1 MVSKLFGI
9 PVGTLA
15 FVLVALLAVSLA
27 LVAVVAVRNRIF
39 LRLGLRSARR
49 RRGRSALIVAGLML
63 GTVIIGAALA
73 TGDTMSQTIRSTALG
88 ALGQADEVVGT
99 KGISSM
105 FATGTGGTGMRY
117 FPQSYRGKIVRA
129 GGDRVA
135 FVYPALVDS
144 VAVVDL
150 RSRQSEPRIT
160 LYGST
165 PAGLPLGALRPGEV
179 VLNPKAAEK
188 LDAKAGDKLR
198 VLAGDASVTVRVK
211 AVRRYTGG
219 AAGAGGL
226 LISLPEAQRLFHK
239 PGMVDSFLV
248 GNRDGLAGTSSVIAA
263 LKPTLDRLGLEADN
277 SRQDFIKLADR
288 EGAAFMS
295 LFTTFGS
302 FSIAAGVLLIFLI
315 FVMLAAE
322 RRNELGIARAVGTRR
337 SHLVWMFVFEGLAY
351 DLVAAAV
358 GVLGGLGVAYLM
370 VLALSSWLEST
381 GDISI
386 GFAVKAASVALTYS
400 IGVLLTL
407 LVVAYSARRVSRMNI
422 VSAIRSLPD
431 PAARKA
437 RKRRWLWP
445 TVGILLGLLFVWAG
459 VQARDAVSL
468 GVGVSALVLGLVPLC
483 SLAGLPD
490 RPVRTAAG
498 LALVLWFTLP
508 IPRLLLGQLKTN
520 FSLFVFGGLMIVI
533 GATWAIAYN
542 SDLLLGGLSATLGRI
557 KPLAPVL
564 RMAVAYPLR
573 SLFRT
578 GVTLAMFTLV
588 VFTLVV
594 GSTIT
599 GSMVN
604 AFNDVKSFGGGFDVR
619 ADVSP
624 STPIGNVHR
633 ALRHAAG
640 LDPRDFRAVAA
651 VSNLP
656 VKARQLGERAKPE
669 DFVVHG
675 VDNTFL
681 RATSYGMSAHAPG
694 YASAAAV
701 WRAVRTHPGL
711 AVIDSLSVPHKMN
724 YNFGA
729 VSAFHLR
736 GFYLEDGTFAPVRVQ
751 VRDPQTGNARLVT
764 VIGVLA
770 QTAPQEM
777 VGLYTS
783 QPALTSA
790 FGDRVRPTTYLI
802 ALRPGVDPVTTANHL
817 EAAFLGNGMQAD
829 AVSEILHDAVSSSLT
844 FDRLIEAFMALGL
857 LVGVTALGVISAR
870 AVVER
875 RQQIGVLRAI
885 GFRKRMVQLSFL
897 LEASFIA
904 LTAIVVGTGLGL
916 AVAYNVVDEYARQP
930 SMENLSLGVPWLT
943 LALIFLL
950 VYAVAMLTTLAP
962 ARRASRIFPAE
973 ALRYQ

>member
-1 MVSKLFGI
+1 MNKLFGI

-15 FVLVALLAVSLA
+15 FVLVALLVLSLA
-27 LVAVVAVRNRIF
+27 VVTAVAVRHRVF
-39 LRLGLRSARR
+39 VRLGFRNAQRR
-49 RRGRSALIVAGLML
+49 KGRSALIVAGLML

-88 ALGQADEVVGT
+88 ALGQADEVVGA

-105 FATGTGGTGMRY
+105 FATGSGGTGMRY
-117 FPQSYRGKIVRA
+117 FPQSYTRKIVRA
-129 GGDRVA
+129 GGGRVA
-135 FVYPALVDS
+135 FVYPSLVDS
-144 VAVVDL
+144 VATVDL
-150 RSRQSEPRIT
+150 RSRQSEPRVT
-160 LYGST
+160 LYAST
-165 PAGLPLGALRPGEV
+165 AAGLPTGSLKPGEV
-179 VLNPKAAEK
+179 VLNPKAADK
-188 LDAKAGDKLR
+188 LDAKAGDRLR
-198 VLAGDASVTVRVK
+198 VLAGNASATVVVK
-211 AVRRYTGG
+211 EVRRYTGG
-219 AAGAGGL
+219 AAATSGL
-226 LISLPEAQRLFHK
+226 LMSLPSAQRLFGR
-239 PGMVDSFLV
+239 PGLVDSWLV
-248 GNRDGLAGTSSVIAA
+248 GNRDGLSGTSSVIAA

-277 SRQDFIKLADR
+277 SRQDFIKAADQQ
-288 EGAAFMS
+288 GAAFMS

-302 FSIAAGVLLIFLI
+302 FSIMAGVLLIFLI

-351 DLVAAAV
+351 DLAAAAV
-358 GVLGGLGVAYLM
+358 GVLVGLGVAFLM
-370 VLALSSWLEST
+370 VLALSGLLAAS
-381 GDISI
+381 DISI
-386 GFAVKAASVALTYS
+386 GFTVKPASIALAYA

-422 VSAIRSLPD
+422 VSAIRGLPE
-431 PAARKA
+431 PAVARS

-445 TVGILLGLLFVWAG
+445 SLGILVGLLYVFVG
-459 VQARDAVSL
+459 VQAKDAMAL
-468 GVGVSALVLGLVPLC
+468 GVGVSVFVLSAVPLL

-498 LALVLWFTLP
+498 LALVCWFTLP

-520 FSLFVFGGLMIVI
+520 FGLFVFGGLMIVI
-533 GATWAIAYN
+533 GATWVIAYN

-557 KPLAPVL
+557 RPLAPVL
-564 RMAVAYPLR
+564 RMAVAYPLK

-604 AFNDVKSFGGGFDVR
+604 AFNDVGAFGGGFDVR

-624 STPIGNVHR
+624 STPIANVHQ
-633 ALRHAAG
+633 ALRHARGINAS
-640 LDPRDFRAVAA
+640 DFRVVAA
-651 VSNLP
+651 MSTLP
-656 VKARQLGERAKPE
+656 VKARQLGQSAKPE
-669 DFVVHG
+669 DFIVHG

-681 RATSYGMSAHAPG
+681 HNTTYGIAAHAPA
-694 YASAAAV
+694 YPNAAAV
-701 WRAVRTHPGL
+701 WRAVQTHPGL
-711 AVIDSLSVPHKMN
+711 AVIDSMSVPHKIN
-724 YNFGA
+724 YNFGTA
-729 VSAFHLR
+729 QAFHLR
-736 GFYLEDGTFAPVRVQ
+736 GFYLEDHTFAPIRVR
-751 VRDPQTGNARLVT
+751 VRDPQTGHSRRLT

-770 QTAPQEM
+770 ETAPQTM
-777 VGLYTS
+777 VGLYTAQS
-783 QPALTSA
+783 ALAPA

-802 ALRPGVDPVTTANHL
+802 ALHRGVDPVTTAKRL
-817 EAAFLGNGMQAD
+817 ETAFLANGMQAD
-829 AVSEILHDAVSSSLT
+829 AVSKLLHDAVSSSLT

-885 GFRKRMVQLSFL
+885 GFRKGMVQISFL
-897 LEASFIA
+897 LESSFIA
-904 LTAIVVGTGLGL
+904 LTAIFVGTGLGL

-930 SMENLSLGVPWLT
+930 SMENLSLNVPWLT
-943 LALIFLL
+943 LALIFLI
-950 VYAVAMLTTLAP
+950 VYAVAMATTLAP

>member
-1 MVSKLFGI
+1 LSKLFGI

-15 FVLVALLAVSLA
+15 LVLVALLVLSL
-27 LVAVVAVRNRIF
+27 AVVAAAALRNRVF
-39 LRLGLRSARR
+39 VRLGLRSAQR

-88 ALGQADEVVGT
+88 ALGQADEVVGA

-105 FATGTGGTGMRY
+105 FATASGGTGMPY
-117 FPQSYRGKIVRA
+117 FPQSYERKITRA

-150 RSRQSEPRIT
+150 RSRQSEPRVT

-165 PAGLPLGALRPGEV
+165 PAGLPAGALRPGEV
-179 VLNPKAAEK
+179 VLNPKAASK
-188 LDAKAGDKLR
+188 LDAKRGDTLR
-198 VLAGDASVTVRVK
+198 VLAGSAATTVRVK
-211 AVRRYTGG
+211 EVRRYTGG
-219 AAGAGGL
+219 AAPAEGL
-226 LISLPEAQRLFHK
+226 LISLPTAQRLFGQ

-248 GNRDGLAGTSSVIAA
+248 GNRHGLAATGSVIAA

-277 SRQDFIKLADR
+277 TRQDFVKVADQQ
-288 EGAAFMS
+288 GAAFMS
-295 LFTTFGS
+295 LFSTFGS

-322 RRNELGIARAVGTRR
+322 RRSELGIARAVGTRR

-351 DLVAAAV
+351 DLLAAAV
-358 GVLGGLGVAYLM
+358 GLLGGLGVAYLM
-370 VLALSSWLEST
+370 VLALSGLLESVS
-381 GDISI
+381 DISI
-386 GFAVKAASVALTYS
+386 GFTVKVASIALAYS

-431 PAARKA
+431 PAAVKA
-437 RKRRWLWP
+437 RKRRWLRP
-445 TVGILLGLLFVWAG
+445 SVGILLGLLFVWAG
-459 VQARDAVSL
+459 VQAGDAVAL
-468 GVGVSALVLGLVPLC
+468 GVGVSVLVLSAVPLL

-490 RPVRTAAG
+490 RPVRTGAG

-520 FSLFVFGGLMIVI
+520 FSLFIFGGLMIVI
-533 GATWAIAYN
+533 GATWVIVYN
-542 SDLLLGGLSATLGRI
+542 ADLLLGGLSATFGRI
-557 KPLAPVL
+557 RPLAPVL

-573 SLFRT
+573 SLFRS

-588 VFTLVV
+588 VFTLVA
-594 GSTIT
+594 GSTTT

-604 AFNDVKSFGGGFDVR
+604 AFNDVQSYGGGFDIR

-624 STPIGNVHR
+624 STPIAHVRQALQHARGVH
-633 ALRHAAG
+633 
-640 LDPRDFRAVAA
+640 PSDFRAVA
-651 VSNLP
+651 SMSTLP
-656 VKARQLGERAKPE
+656 VKAQQLGESAKPE

-675 VDNTFL
+675 LDSAFL
-681 RATSYGMSAHAPG
+681 HSTTYSISAHAPG

-701 WRAVRTHPGL
+701 WRALRLHPGL
-711 AVIDSLSVPHKMN
+711 AVIDSLSVPHKIN

-729 VSAFHLR
+729 AQAFHLR
-736 GFYLEDGTFAPVRVQ
+736 GFYLEDRTFAPMRVH
-751 VRDPQTGNARLVT
+751 VRDPQTGHTRVLT
-764 VIGVLA
+764 VIGVLSE
-770 QTAPQEM
+770 TAPQTM

-783 QPALTSA
+783 QSALTPT

-802 ALRPGVDPVTTANHL
+802 ALRPGVDPTTTAKHL
-817 EAAFLGNGMQAD
+817 ETAFLSNGMQAD
-829 AVSEILHDAVSSSLT
+829 AFSKLLHDAVSSSLT

-897 LEASFIA
+897 IESSFIA
-904 LTAIVVGTGLGL
+904 LTAIAVGTGLGL

-930 SMENLSLGVPWLT
+930 SMENLSLHVPWLT
-943 LALIFLL
+943 LAVIFLA

-962 ARRASRIFPAE
+962 ARRASRVFPAQ

>member
-1 MVSKLFGI
+1 LSKLFGI

-15 FVLVALLAVSLA
+15 LVLVALLALSL
-27 LVAVVAVRNRIF
+27 AVVAAVAVRHRVF
-39 LRLGLRSARR
+39 VRLGFRNAQR

-73 TGDTMSQTIRSTALG
+73 TGDTMSRTIRSTALG
-88 ALGQADEVVGT
+88 ALGQADEVVGA

-117 FPQSYRGKIVRA
+117 FPQSYTRKIVRA
-129 GGDRVA
+129 GGDRVS
-135 FVYPALVDS
+135 FVYPSLVDS
-144 VAVVDL
+144 VAAVDL
-150 RSRQSEPRIT
+150 RSRQSEPRVT
-160 LYGST
+160 LYAST
-165 PAGLPLGALRPGEV
+165 PAGLPTGALGLREV
-179 VLNPKAAEK
+179 VLNPKAADK
-188 LDAKAGDKLR
+188 LDARAGDTLR
-198 VLAGDASVTVRVK
+198 VLAGSAAATVRVK
-211 AVRRYTGG
+211 EVRRYSGG
-219 AAGAGGL
+219 AAAASGL
-226 LISLPEAQRLFHK
+226 LMSLPTAQRLFGK
-239 PGMVDSFLV
+239 PGQVDSWLV
-248 GNRDGLAGTSSVIAA
+248 GNRDGVSGTSSVIAA

-277 SRQDFIKLADR
+277 SRQDFIKIADQQ
-288 EGAAFMS
+288 GAAFMS

-302 FSIAAGVLLIFLI
+302 FSIMAGTLLIFLI

-322 RRNELGIARAVGTRR
+322 RRNELGIARAVGTQR

-351 DLVAAAV
+351 DLAAAV
-358 GVLGGLGVAYLM
+358 AGVVVGLGVAFLM
-370 VLALSSWLEST
+370 VLALSGLLEST
-381 GDISI
+381 SDISI
-386 GFAVKAASVALTYS
+386 GFTVAPASIALAYA

-407 LVVAYSARRVSRMNI
+407 VVVAYSARRVSRMNI
-422 VSAIRSLPD
+422 VSAIRNLPD
-431 PAARKA
+431 PAPTKS
-437 RKRRWLWP
+437 RRRRLVWSI
-445 TVGILLGLLFVWAG
+445 VGILLGLLFVWAG
-459 VQARDAVSL
+459 IRAKDAVSL
-468 GVGVSALVLGLVPLC
+468 GVGVSALVLSAVPLL
-483 SLAGLPD
+483 SLAGVPD

-498 LALVLWFTLP
+498 LALVCWFTLP
-508 IPRLLLGQLKTN
+508 IPRMLLGQLKTN
-520 FSLFVFGGLMIVI
+520 FSVFVFGGLMIVI
-533 GATWAIAYN
+533 GATWVIAYN
-542 SDLLLGGLSATLGRI
+542 ADLLLGGLSATLGRVR
-557 KPLAPVL
+557 PLAPVI

-604 AFNDVKSFGGGFDVR
+604 AFNDVQAFGGGFDVR
-619 ADVSP
+619 ADISP
-624 STPIGNVHR
+624 STPIADVHQ
-633 ALRHAAG
+633 ALRHARG
-640 LDPRDFRAVAA
+640 LRASDFRAVAA
-651 VSNLP
+651 MSSLP
-656 VKARQLGERAKPE
+656 VKAKQLGQSGKPE

-675 VDNTFL
+675 VDRAFVRNTTFGL
-681 RATSYGMSAHAPG
+681 SARASG
-694 YASAAAV
+694 YRSAAAV
-701 WRAVRTHPGL
+701 WRAVQTHPGL
-711 AVIDSLSVPHKMN
+711 AVIDSMSVPHKIN

-729 VSAFHLR
+729 AQAFALR
-736 GFYLEDGTFAPVRVQ
+736 GFYLEDGNFAPLRVR
-751 VRDPQTGNARLVT
+751 VRDPQTGHARLLT

-770 QTAPQEM
+770 ETAPQTM
-777 VGLYTS
+777 VGLYTAQS
-783 QPALTSA
+783 ALSST

-802 ALRPGVDPVTTANHL
+802 ALRRGADPAVTAKHL
-817 EAAFLGNGMQAD
+817 EAAFLANGMQAD
-829 AVSEILHDAVSSSLT
+829 AFSELLHDAVSSSLT

-897 LEASFIA
+897 LESSFIA
-904 LTAIVVGTGLGL
+904 LTAIIVGTGLGL

-930 SMENLSLGVPWLT
+930 SMENLSLSVPWLT

-950 VYAVAMLTTLAP
+950 VYLVAMATTLAP

>member
-1 MVSKLFGI
+1 MSKLFGI

-15 FVLVALLAVSLA
+15 FVLVALLALA
-27 LVAVVAVRNRIF
+27 LVLVAAAAVRNRVF
-39 LRLGLRSARR
+39 VRLGLRSAQR

-88 ALGQADEVVGT
+88 ALGQADEVVAA
-99 KGISSM
+99 KGISSA
-105 FATGTGGTGMRY
+105 FATSSGGTGVRY
-117 FPQSYRGKIVRA
+117 FPQADTGKIARA
-129 GGDRVA
+129 GGKQVA
-135 FVYPALVDS
+135 FVYPVIVDS

-150 RSRQSEPRIT
+150 RSRQSEPRVI
-160 LYGST
+160 LYSST
-165 PAGLPLGALRPGEV
+165 PVGLPVGALRPGEV
-179 VLNPKAAEK
+179 VLNPKAADK
-188 LDAKAGDKLR
+188 LDARAGDTLR
-198 VLAGDASVTVRVK
+198 VLAGTRVATVHVK
-211 AVRRYTGG
+211 EVRHYSGG
-219 AAGAGGL
+219 AAATSGL
-226 LISLPEAQRLFHK
+226 LISLPTAQRLFEQ
-239 PGMVDSFLV
+239 PGMVNGFMV
-248 GNRDGLAGTSSVIAA
+248 GNRDGLAATDAVIAT

-277 SRQDFIKLADR
+277 TRQDFVKVADQ

-295 LFTTFGS
+295 LFSTFGS
-302 FSIAAGVLLIFLI
+302 FSICAGVLLIFLI

-351 DLVAAAV
+351 DLVAAGV
-358 GVLGGLGVAYLM
+358 GVLGGLAVAYLM
-370 VLALSSWLEST
+370 VLALSGWFQSVS
-381 GDISI
+381 DISI
-386 GFAVKAASVALTYS
+386 GFTVKAASIALAYS

-407 LVVAYSARRVSRMNI
+407 LVVGYSARRVSRMNI

-431 PAARKA
+431 PVVTKTG
-437 RKRRWLWP
+437 KRRWIWP
-445 TVGILLGLLFVWAG
+445 AVGIALGVLFVWAG
-459 VQARDAVSL
+459 VQAEDAVAL
-468 GVGVSALVLGLVPLC
+468 GVGVSALVLSAVPLL
-483 SLAGLPD
+483 SRAGVPD
-490 RPVRTAAG
+490 RPLRTAAG
-498 LALVLWFTLP
+498 LVLVCWFTLP

-533 GATWAIAYN
+533 GATWVIAYN
-542 SDLLLGGLSATLGRI
+542 SDLLLGGLSATFGRI
-557 KPLAPVL
+557 RPLTPVL

-604 AFNDVKSFGGGFDVR
+604 AFNDVNSFGGGFDVR

-624 STPIGNVHR
+624 STPIADVQQ
-633 ALRHAAG
+633 ALRHARG
-640 LDPRDFRAVAA
+640 LAPSDFRAVAA
-651 VSNLP
+651 MSTLP
-656 VKARQLGERAKPE
+656 VKAQQLGQSAKPE

-675 VDNTFL
+675 VDGAFL
-681 RATSYGMSAHAPG
+681 RNTTYGLSAHAVG
-694 YASAAAV
+694 YDSAAAV

-729 VSAFHLR
+729 TPAFHLR
-736 GFYLEDGTFAPVRVQ
+736 GFFLEDQTFTPLRVR
-751 VRDPQTGNARLVT
+751 VRDPQTGHARVLT
-764 VIGVLA
+764 VIGVLS
-770 QTAPQEM
+770 QTAPEAM
-777 VGLYTS
+777 GGLYTS
-783 QPALTSA
+783 QSALDST
-790 FGDRVRPTTYLI
+790 FGDRVRPTTYFI
-802 ALRPGVDPVTTANHL
+802 ALRPGVDPVVTAKHL
-817 EAAFLGNGMQAD
+817 EAAFLANGMQAD
-829 AVSEILHDAVSSSLT
+829 AISKLLHDAVSSSLT

-885 GFRKRMVQLSFL
+885 GFRKGMVQLSFL
-897 LEASFIA
+897 LESSFIA

-916 AVAYNVVDEYARQP
+916 AVAFNVVDEYARQP
-930 SMENLSLGVPWLT
+930 SMENLSLNVPWLT
-943 LALIFLL
+943 LAIVFIA

-962 ARRASRIFPAE
+962 ARRAARVFPAE

>member
-1 MVSKLFGI
+1 VNKLFGI

-15 FVLVALLAVSLA
+15 LVLVALLVLA
-27 LVAVVAVRNRIF
+27 LAVVTAVAVRNRVF
-39 LRLGLRSARR
+39 VRLGFRNAQRR
-49 RRGRSALIVAGLML
+49 KGRSALIVAGLML

-88 ALGQADEVVGT
+88 ALGQADEVVGA

-105 FATGTGGTGMRY
+105 FATNTGGTGMRY
-117 FPQSYRGKIVRA
+117 FPQSYTRKIVRA

-135 FVYPALVDS
+135 FVYPTLVDS
-144 VAVVDL
+144 VAAVDL
-150 RSRQSEPRIT
+150 RSRQSEPRVT
-160 LYGST
+160 LYAST
-165 PAGLPLGALRPGEV
+165 PVGMPTGALRPGEV
-179 VLNPKAAEK
+179 VLNPKAADK
-188 LDAKAGDKLR
+188 LDAKAGDTLR
-198 VLAGDASVTVRVK
+198 VLAGNSATTVRVK
-211 AVRRYTGG
+211 EVRRYTGG
-219 AAGAGGL
+219 AAATSGL
-226 LISLPEAQRLFHK
+226 LIALPTAQRLFGK
-239 PGMVDSFLV
+239 PGMIDSFLV

-277 SRQDFIKLADR
+277 SRQDFIKVADQQ
-288 EGAAFMS
+288 GAAFMS
-295 LFTTFGS
+295 LFSTFGS
-302 FSIAAGVLLIFLI
+302 FSIMAGVLLIFLI

-351 DLVAAAV
+351 DLAAAAV
-358 GVLGGLGVAYLM
+358 GVLVGLGVAFLM
-370 VLALSSWLEST
+370 VLALSGLLEAS
-381 GDISI
+381 DISI
-386 GFAVKAASVALTYS
+386 GFTVKPASIALAYS

-422 VSAIRSLPD
+422 VSAIRGLPD
-431 PAARKA
+431 PAATKSR
-437 RKRRWLWP
+437 RRRWLWP

-459 VQARDAVSL
+459 IQGKDAVAL
-468 GVGVSALVLGLVPLC
+468 GVGVSALVLSAVPLLT
-483 SLAGLPD
+483 LAGLPD

-498 LALVLWFTLP
+498 LALVCWFTLP

-520 FSLFVFGGLMIVI
+520 FSLFIFGGLMIVV
-533 GATWAIAYN
+533 GATWVIAYN
-542 SDLLLGGLSATLGRI
+542 ADVLLGGLNATLGRI
-557 KPLAPVL
+557 RPLAPVL

-604 AFNDVKSFGGGFDVR
+604 AFNDVNAYGGGFAVR

-624 STPIGNVHR
+624 STPIGNVHQ
-633 ALRHAAG
+633 ALRHA
-640 LDPRDFRAVAA
+640 PSVSPSDFRSVAA
-651 VSNLP
+651 MSNLP
-656 VKARQLGERAKPE
+656 VKAKQLGQSVKPE
-669 DFVVHG
+669 DFIVHG
-675 VDNTFL
+675 VDNAFL
-681 RATSYGMSAHAPG
+681 RNTTYSMSARAPG
-694 YASAAAV
+694 YASDAAV
-701 WRAVRTHPGL
+701 WRAVRAHPGL
-711 AVIDSLSVPHKMN
+711 AVIDSMSVPHKIN

-729 VSAFHLR
+729 TGAFRLR
-736 GFYLEDGTFAPVRVQ
+736 GFYVEDKTFAPIRVR
-751 VRDPQTGNARLVT
+751 VRDPQTGHARLLT
-764 VIGVLA
+764 VIGVLGA
-770 QTAPQEM
+770 TAPQTM
-777 VGLYTS
+777 VGLYTAQS
-783 QPALTSA
+783 ALTPT
-790 FGDRVRPTTYLI
+790 FGDRVRPTTYLM
-802 ALRPGVDPVTTANHL
+802 ALRPGVDPVTTATHL
-817 EAAFLGNGMQAD
+817 EAAFLANGMQAD
-829 AVSEILHDAVSSSLT
+829 AMSKLLHDAVSASLT

-885 GFRKRMVQLSFL
+885 GFRKREVQLGFL
-897 LEASFIA
+897 LESSFIA

-916 AVAYNVVDEYARQP
+916 AVAYDVVDEYARQP

-943 LALIFLL
+943 LAIIFFL
-950 VYAVAMLTTLAP
+950 VYAVAMLTALAP

>member
-1 MVSKLFGI
+1 MNKLFGI

-15 FVLVALLAVSLA
+15 LVLVALLVLA
-27 LVAVVAVRNRIF
+27 LGTVAAVAVRNRVF
-39 LRLGLRSARR
+39 VRLGLRSAERR
-49 RRGRSALIVAGLML
+49 RARSALVVAGLML
-63 GTVIIGAALA
+63 GTVIISAALA

-88 ALGQADEVVGT
+88 ALGQADEVVGA
-99 KGISSM
+99 KGIGSM
-105 FATGTGGTGMRY
+105 FATGTGGTGTRY
-117 FPQSYRGKIVRA
+117 FPQSYTRRIERA
-129 GGDRVA
+129 GGDRVS
-135 FVYPALVDS
+135 FVYPSLVNS
-144 VAVVDL
+144 VAAVDL
-150 RSRQSEPRIT
+150 RSRQSEPRVT
-160 LYGST
+160 LYAST
-165 PAGLPLGALRPGEV
+165 PTGLPTGALRPGEV
-179 VLNPKAAEK
+179 VLNPKAADK
-188 LDAKAGDKLR
+188 LDAKAGDTLR
-198 VLAGDASVTVRVK
+198 VLAGTTAVTVRVK
-211 AVRRYTGG
+211 EIRRYTGG
-219 AAGAGGL
+219 AAPASGL
-226 LISLPEAQRLFHK
+226 LMSLPAAQRLFGE

-248 GNRDGLAGTSSVIAA
+248 GNRDGVGGTSSVIAA
-263 LKPTLDRLGLEADN
+263 LKPTLDPLGLEADN
-277 SRQDFIKLADR
+277 SRQDFIKAADQQ
-288 EGAAFMS
+288 GAAFMS

-337 SHLVWMFVFEGLAY
+337 SHLVWMYTFEGLTY
-351 DLVAAAV
+351 DLIAAAV
-358 GVLGGLGVAYLM
+358 GVLIGIGVAYLM
-370 VLALSSWLEST
+370 VLALSGLLASS
-381 GDISI
+381 DISI
-386 GFAVKAASVALTYS
+386 GFTVKPASIAVAYS

-422 VSAIRSLPD
+422 VSAIRGLPE
-431 PAARKA
+431 PATTKT

-445 TVGILLGLLFVWAG
+445 TVGILLGLLFVFAG
-459 VQARDAVSL
+459 VQAKDGVAL
-468 GVGVSALVLGLVPLC
+468 GVGVSALVLSAVPLL

-498 LALVLWFTLP
+498 LALVCWFTLP

-533 GATWAIAYN
+533 GATWVIAYN
-542 SDLLLGGLSATLGRI
+542 ADLLLGGLSATLGRI
-557 KPLAPVL
+557 RPLAPVL

-604 AFNDVKSFGGGFDVR
+604 AFNDLNAFGGGFDVR

-624 STPIGNVHR
+624 STPIGNVQ
-633 ALRHAAG
+633 ALRHARG
-640 LDPRDFRAVAA
+640 INPSDFRAVAA
-651 VSNLP
+651 MSSLP
-656 VKARQLGERAKPE
+656 VKAKQAGERVKPE
-669 DFVVHG
+669 DFIVHG
-675 VDNTFL
+675 VDNAFL
-681 RATSYGMSAHAPG
+681 RNTTYRISAYAPG

-711 AVIDSLSVPHKMN
+711 AVIDSMSVPHKIN

-729 VSAFHLR
+729 VGAFHLR
-736 GFYLEDGTFAPVRVQ
+736 GFYLEDGMSAPARVR
-751 VRDPQTGNARLVT
+751 VRDPQTGRARTLT
-764 VIGVLA
+764 VIGVLSE
-770 QTAPQEM
+770 TAPQTM
-777 VGLYTS
+777 FGIYTAQS
-783 QPALTSA
+783 ALTPA
-790 FGDRVRPTTYLI
+790 FGDRVRPTTYLM
-802 ALRPGVDPVTTANHL
+802 ALRRGVDPVTTAKHL
-817 EAAFLGNGMQAD
+817 EAAFLANGMQAD
-829 AVSEILHDAVSSSLT
+829 AMSKLLHDAVSASLT

-885 GFRKRMVQLSFL
+885 GFRKGEVQLGFL
-897 LEASFIA
+897 LESSFIA
-904 LTAIVVGTGLGL
+904 LTAIFVGTGLGI

-943 LALIFLL
+943 LAVIFLL
-950 VYAVAMLTTLAP
+950 VYAVALLTTLAP